1 MKDYLKSLGIT
12 KEGKMTGN
20 IYTVHLHDSDEYGKI
35 YSLLDKYDGLYE
47 NEEDSE
53 ISSHS
58 AKILFED
65 DSYVIT
71 IYADFDYDTYRLTVR
86 ELKENEDD

>member
-12 KEGKMTGN
+12 KEGEITGN
-20 IYTVHLHDSDEYGKI
+20 VYTIHLDDSNEYGKI
-35 YSLLDKYDGLYE
+35 YSLLDKHSGLDE

-65 DSYVIT
+65 ESHIIT

>member
-1 MKDYLKSLGIT
+1 MKEYLKSLGVT

-20 IYTVHLHDSDEYGKI
+20 VYTIHLDDSDEYGKI
-35 YSLLDKYDGLYE
+35 YSLLDKYDGLDE

-65 DSYVIT
+65 DSHIIT
-71 IYADFDYDTYRLTVR
+71 IYADFDSDTYRLTVR